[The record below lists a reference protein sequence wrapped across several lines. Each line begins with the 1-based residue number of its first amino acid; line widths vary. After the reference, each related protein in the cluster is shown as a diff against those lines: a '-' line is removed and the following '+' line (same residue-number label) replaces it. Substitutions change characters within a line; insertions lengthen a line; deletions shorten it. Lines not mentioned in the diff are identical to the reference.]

1 MSDMNIDSVLAQ
13 MRAIKARTGVESTNA
28 AAATGPVDFSD
39 TFKRALDEVNAT
51 QQKSASLS
59 AGFVQGD
66 PNIKLTDVM
75 LASGHSQ
82 VAFRGLTE
90 VRNRMVEA
98 YREVMNM
105 PV

>member
-1 MSDMNIDSVLAQ
+1 
-13 MRAIKARTGVESTNA
+13 
-28 AAATGPVDFSD
+28 
-39 TFKRALDEVNAT
+39 
-51 QQKSASLS
+51 
-59 AGFVQGD
+59 
-66 PNIKLTDVM
+66 M